1 MRIRCRRTCPVCPK
15 TGDGS
20 EAESPLRLLSIK
32 CVKLHIELKPS
43 AAALALILCTLTAT
57 LAALSALSRLDPQG
71 YRTHV
76 TRSTV

>member
-1 MRIRCRRTCPVCPK
+1 LT
-15 TGDGS
+15 
-20 EAESPLRLLSIK
+20 K

-57 LAALSALSRLDPQG
+57 LAALSALSRLDPKG
-71 YRTHV
+71 YRTRV